1 MRKTFTILCL
11 VALVGG
17 SRLRAQ
23 PTNQPPPNFLG
34 KLAAGRTIGDT
45 VVVMI
50 PQTAPLEPEAA
61 GLPAIPELLEIA
73 RRVCWWKKPEET
85 LAASLS
91 FVARVMTLG
100 SWDEVRAVRAQVGD
114 VPFRRVLQQP
124 PAGIFDAR
132 SWHYWHHALGFV
144 VVPPLPQR
152 RIP

>member
-1 MRKTFTILCL
+1 M
-11 VALVGG
+11 
-17 SRLRAQ
+17 
-23 PTNQPPPNFLG
+23 PTE
-34 KLAAGRTIGDT
+34 
-45 VVVMI
+45 
-50 PQTAPLEPEAA
+50 TAPLEAEAA
-61 GLPAIPELLEIA
+61 ALPALPELLEIA

>member
-1 MRKTFTILCL
+1 M
-11 VALVGG
+11 
-17 SRLRAQ
+17 
-23 PTNQPPPNFLG
+23 PTE
-34 KLAAGRTIGDT
+34 TS
-45 VVVMI
+45 
-50 PQTAPLEPEAA
+50 PLESEATD
-61 GLPAIPELLEIA
+61 LPAIPELLEVA

-100 SWDEVRAVRAQVGD
+100 SWDEVRAVRTQVGD
-114 VPFRRVLQQP
+114 VLFRRILQHP

-132 SWHYWHHALGFV
+132 SWHYWHHALGFA

>member
-1 MRKTFTILCL
+1 
-11 VALVGG
+11 
-17 SRLRAQ
+17 
-23 PTNQPPPNFLG
+23 
-34 KLAAGRTIGDT
+34 
-45 VVVMI
+45 MI
-50 PQTAPLEPEAA
+50 PQTAPLEPETA
-61 GLPAIPELLEIA
+61 GLSAIPELLEIA

-85 LAASLS
+85 LADSLS

-114 VPFRRVLQQP
+114 VLFRRVLQHP

>member
-1 MRKTFTILCL
+1 
-11 VALVGG
+11 
-17 SRLRAQ
+17 
-23 PTNQPPPNFLG
+23 
-34 KLAAGRTIGDT
+34 
-45 VVVMI
+45 MI

-73 RRVCWWKKPEET
+73 RRVCWWRKPEEA
-85 LAASLS
+85 LAAPAS

-132 SWHYWHHALGFV
+132 SWHYWHHVFGIHT
-144 VVPPLPQR
+144 VPELPR
-152 RIP
+152 RKLC